1 MTITRDALSR
11 RDILKASAGLGL
23 GAVSASILP
32 TAVIGADAGSLK
44 AESGLPVYFRG
55 WEYRT
60 DIVQDNVNRYNK
72 EMNGKVDYATV
83 TGDYPALMEK
93 DLIAK
98 AELDLFYANPSQAV
112 RFLEGGWVTPVNELP
127 AYDNIVADMYPNIR
141 DAWTHKGKLLGL
153 SYFISVRGTMVV
165 NLDKYN
171 KAGFDE
177 RDYPKNWSE
186 LYALL
191 YKLRDKG
198 EKQPFLPHWFNE
210 WFGIAWGYALEV
222 MNRGG
227 TVADPETHKPML
239 TVDGPAGAT
248 LNDWKKIWK
257 DGFVPEE
264 LLSYNEA
271 SYIGAF
277 RSGRYVISP
286 QQIYDIKQF
295 NDPQKSPQIAGKTA
309 FLPYQGQ
316 SWGMIDSAIY
326 MMTSRKRPA
335 DQTEDLKRFASW
347 YGYKD
352 QNGECFVGNRWMKES
367 MLFSAYKEVMEGPQ
381 AAASI
386 KSSLVK
392 PTDYEKLLEVYQH
405 TPYPKGIFNVVWA
418 EEYNSWMKEK
428 LFAFFLKDLAVAD
441 VINDTNEKI
450 SQLNKKYKLG

>member
-1 MTITRDALSR
+1 M
-11 RDILKASAGLGL
+11 
-23 GAVSASILP
+23 
-32 TAVIGADAGSLK
+32 
-44 AESGLPVYFRG
+44 
-55 WEYRT
+55 
-60 DIVQDNVNRYNK
+60 
-72 EMNGKVDYATV
+72 
-83 TGDYPALMEK
+83 
-93 DLIAK
+93 
-98 AELDLFYANPSQAV
+98 
-112 RFLEGGWVTPVNELP
+112 
-127 AYDNIVADMYPNIR
+127 
-141 DAWTHKGKLLGL
+141 
-153 SYFISVRGTMVV
+153 
-165 NLDKYN
+165 
-171 KAGFDE
+171 
-177 RDYPKNWSE
+177 
-186 LYALL
+186 L

-198 EKQPFLPHWFNE
+198 IKQPFLPHWFGE
-210 WFGIAWGYALEV
+210 YYGISWGFVFEV

-227 TVADPETHKPML
+227 TVADPDTHAPTL
-239 TVDGPAGAT
+239 TADGPAGQT
-248 LNDWKKIWK
+248 LTAWKKIWK

-295 NDPQKSPQIAGKTA
+295 NDPQKSPEIAGKTG

-335 DQTEDLKRFASW
+335 DQTDDLKRFASW

-352 QNGECFVGNRWMKES
+352 QNGDCFVANRWMKES

-441 VINDTNEKI
+441 VINETNEKI
-450 SQLNKKYKLG
+450 NQLNKKYKLG